1 MTGRNW
7 DDTFGDLGLQQ
18 EARLTRLPLA
28 VLDPWVDEN
37 GRPQPFKPYSPEKLS
52 ELADNI
58 RANGVIEPIRVRPL
72 PGGHFQILAGH
83 NRVKA
88 AGMAGL
94 TVIPAIVEDVDDAQ
108 AAVMLVDSNLQHRD
122 RLNLVEKGKALR
134 MRQEALKR
142 QGQRTDL
149 TSPQRC
155 GEVGRSDD
163 EAGKVAGISGDT
175 VRRLIR
181 LTYLIEPLQDLVDAE
196 IIKLLPAVDLSF
208 LPIVCQSTLVRIIE
222 EHGLKRITN
231 PQAKELRAA
240 QEPDEDEILRILGL
254 TGDEQEKTPYLSL
267 KLDLSVIPAGE
278 WKKLKKDKGKMDNL
292 TTLLQLTLNH
302 FLEDN
307 VK

>member
-7 DDTFGDLGLQQ
+7 DENFGDMGTQQ
-18 EARLTRLPLA
+18 GAQFTRLPLA
-28 VLDPWVDEN
+28 ILDPWVDED
-37 GRPQPFKPYSPEKLS
+37 GKPQPFKPYSPEKLQ

-58 RANGVIEPIRVRPL
+58 KANGVIEPIRVRPRN
-72 PGGHFQILAGH
+72 GRFQILAGH
-83 NRVKA
+83 NRVIA

-94 TVIPAIVEDVDDAQ
+94 TTIPAIVEDVDDAQ
-108 AAVMLVDSNLQHRD
+108 AAILLVDSNLQHRD

-142 QGQRTDL
+142 QGKRTDL
-149 TSPQRC
+149 TSPQCC

-181 LTYLIEPLQDLVDAE
+181 LTYLIEPLQDLVDAD
-196 IIKLLPAVDLSF
+196 IIKLLPAVDLSY
-208 LPIVCQSTLVRIIE
+208 LPTVCQSTLVRVIE
-222 EHGLKRITN
+222 EHSLKRVTN

-240 QEPDEDEILRILGL
+240 KEPDEDEILRILGL
-254 TGDEQEKTPYLSL
+254 TVDEPEKIPQLAL
-267 KLDLSVIPAGE
+267 KLDLSVIPASK
-278 WKKLKKDKGKMDNL
+278 WKKLKKDKGMMDDL